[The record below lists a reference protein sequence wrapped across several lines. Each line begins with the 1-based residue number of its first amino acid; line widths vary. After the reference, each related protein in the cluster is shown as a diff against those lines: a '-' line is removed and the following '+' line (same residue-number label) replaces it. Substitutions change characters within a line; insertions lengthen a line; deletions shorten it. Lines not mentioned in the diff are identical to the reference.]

1 MTYRRIDLWITL
13 QPFTGRQALAVA
25 GAAAASPPLLA
36 AAGAADAAP
45 KHISPH
51 A

>member
-1 MTYRRIDLWITL
+1 MTYRHIDLWITL
-13 QPFTGRQALAVA
+13 QLFTGRRRLAVA